1 MTISINKTTECGK
14 YEVETITGSIYIV
27 NITSPGK
34 GTIQRFKENMAIA
47 VDEIVKLSG
56 KFTVRVGESIL
67 IPAKGIAKTAVIRF
81 SSEVKTI
88 RKV

>member
-1 MTISINKTTECGK
+1 MANSIDKSKCGE
-14 YEVETITGSIYIV
+14 YIIETVTGSIYIV

-34 GTIQRFKENMAIA
+34 GTLQRFKENMTVA